1 MTHFITEATLD
12 PRGGWLRGLLQC
24 ETTRTIS
31 LHVDCLHQATF
42 YPQKLISGLSLN
54 KMVHSLADDSVTNG
68 RPDVT
73 R

>member
-24 ETTRTIS
+24 ETTDHIS
-31 LHVDCLHQATF
+31 ACEWLTPSDFLSTEVNF
-42 YPQKLISGLSLN
+42 WLIVEENGSL
-54 KMVHSLADDSVTNG
+54 TG
-68 RPDVT
+68 R